1 MYSFKQYLNESK
13 NTHLEHLEDEII
25 NNGYQGGINAVEFL
39 KSLRNMLVG
48 SSGRKVN
55 VSVKWDGA
63 PAVFCGV
70 NPENGKFFVGSKSVF
85 NVNPKINYTPADVRR
100 NHTGGLAD
108 KLIVALR
115 ELKKLNIKGVVQGDF
130 LYTPDEIKT
139 ATIRGEKV
147 ITFTPNTI
155 TYAIPSDSNLA
166 NRILKSKM
174 GIIFHTSYTG
184 RKMTDLKANFGV
196 NINRFSKTPAVFFD
210 DAGYKDTSGVATFTE
225 LESDQYDSLLRM
237 AAGSISKSKGV
248 LDLMK
253 RQTNLL
259 SVGARLKIFFNDYI
273 RRGQT
278 IANVKKL
285 QGNFRKYYAKV
296 LDDEISKRKTQSAK
310 DRFNTQ
316 RDEGLK
322 FIDRYENEIYFAIAS
337 YVTLQKT
344 KNYLVN
350 KMNQIKSIGTFIQRG
365 NGFEVTNPEGYV
377 AVDRLGRAVKLV
389 DRLEFSTAN
398 FTVSKNWIKGW

>member
-285 QGNFRKYYAKV
+285 QSNFRKYYAKV
-296 LDDEISKRKTQSAK
+296 LNDEISKRKTQSAK

-398 FTVSKNWIKGW
+398 FTVSKNWIKG

>member
-1 MYSFKQYLNESK
+1 MYSFKQYLSESK

-25 NNGYQGGINAVEFL
+25 NNGYQGGVNAVEFL

-48 SSGRKVN
+48 SSGKKVN

-63 PAVFCGV
+63 PAVICGV

-85 NVNPKINYTPADVRR
+85 NVTPKINYTPADIRK
-100 NHTGGLAD
+100 NHSGGLAD
-108 KLIVALR
+108 KLQVALR
-115 ELKKLNIKGVVQGDF
+115 ELRKLNIKGVVQGDF

-166 NRILKSKM
+166 SRILKSKM

-184 RKMTDLKANFGV
+184 RKMSDLKANFGV
-196 NINRFSKTPAVFFD
+196 NVNRFSKTPAVFFD

-259 SVGARLKIFFNDYI
+259 SVGARLKIFFNDFI

-285 QGNFRKYYAKV
+285 QSDFRKYYAKV
-296 LDDEISKRKTQSAK
+296 LDDEIEKRKTKSAK
-310 DRFNTQ
+310 YIFNAKKN
-316 RDEGLK
+316 EGLK
-322 FIDRYENEIYFAIAS
+322 FIDRYENQIYFAIAS
-337 YVTLQKT
+337 YVTLQRT

-398 FTVSKNWIKGW
+398 FTVSKNWIKG

>member
-1 MYSFKQYLNESK
+1 MYSFKQYLNEAK

-25 NNGYQGGINAVEFL
+25 NNGYQGGLNAVEFL

-63 PAVFCGV
+63 PAVICGV

-85 NVNPKINYTPADVRR
+85 NVTPKINYTPADIRK
-100 NHTGGLAD
+100 NHKGGLVD
-108 KLIVALR
+108 KLIVALK

-184 RKMTDLKANFGV
+184 RKMSDLKANFGV
-196 NINRFSKTPAVFFD
+196 NISRFSKTPAVFFD
-210 DAGYKDTSGVATFTE
+210 DAGYKDTSGSSTFTE
-225 LESDQYDSLLRM
+225 LESDQYDALLRM
-237 AAGSISKSKGV
+237 AMGSISKSKGV
-248 LDLMK
+248 LNLMK

-259 SVGARLKIFFNDYI
+259 SVGARLKIFFNDFI
-273 RRGQT
+273 RKGQT
-278 IANVKKL
+278 IAGVKKL
-285 QGNFRKYYAKV
+285 QTQFRTYYSKV
-296 LDDEISKRKTQSAK
+296 LNDEINKRKTKSAK
-310 DRFNTQ
+310 DRFTAQ
-316 RDEGLK
+316 KEEGLK
-322 FIDRYENEIYFAIAS
+322 FIDKYEDQIYFAIAS
-337 YVTLQKT
+337 YVTLQRT

-350 KMNQIKSIGTFIQRG
+350 KMNKIKSIGTFIQKG

-377 AVDRLGRAVKLV
+377 AVDRLGNAVKLV

-398 FTVSKNWIKGW
+398 FTVSKNWIKG

>member
-1 MYSFKQYLNESK
+1 MYSFKQYLSESK

-25 NNGYQGGINAVEFL
+25 NNGYQGGVNAVEFL

-63 PAVFCGV
+63 PAVICGT

-85 NVNPKINYTPADVRR
+85 NVIPKINYTPADIRK
-100 NHTGGLAD
+100 NHSGGLVD

-155 TYAIPSDSNLA
+155 TYAIPEDSNLA
-166 NRILKSKM
+166 KRILSSKM

-184 RKMTDLKANFGV
+184 RKMSDLKAKFGV
-196 NINRFSKTPAVFFD
+196 NIRPFSKTNSVFFD

-259 SVGARLKIFFNDYI
+259 SVGARLKIFFNDFI

-285 QGNFRKYYAKV
+285 QSQFRTYYAKV
-296 LDDEISKRKTQSAK
+296 LDDEIDKRKTKSAK
-310 DRFNTQ
+310 DRFTAQ
-316 RDEGLK
+316 RNEGLR
-322 FIDRYENEIYFAIAS
+322 FIDRYENQIYFAIAS
-337 YVTLQKT
+337 YVTLQRT

-398 FTVSKNWIKGW
+398 FTVSKNWIKG

>member
-1 MYSFKQYLNESK
+1 MYSFKQYLSESK

-25 NNGYQGGINAVEFL
+25 NNGYQGGVNAVEFL

-63 PAVFCGV
+63 PAVICGV

-85 NVNPKINYTPADVRR
+85 NVTPKINYTPADIRR

-108 KLIVALR
+108 KLQVALR
-115 ELKKLNIKGVVQGDF
+115 ELRKLNIKGVVQGDF
-130 LYTPDEIKT
+130 LYTPEEIKT

-155 TYAIPSDSNLA
+155 TYAIPSNSNLA

-184 RKMTDLKANFGV
+184 RKMSDLKANFGV
-196 NINRFSKTPAVFFD
+196 NVSRFSKTPAVFYD

-225 LESDQYDSLLRM
+225 LESDQYDALLRM

-259 SVGARLKIFFNDYI
+259 SVGARLKIFFNDFI

-285 QGNFRKYYAKV
+285 QSNFRKYYAKV
-296 LDDEISKRKTQSAK
+296 LDDEIEKRKTKSAK
-310 DRFNTQ
+310 DRFNAQ

-322 FIDRYENEIYFAIAS
+322 FIDRYENQIYFAIAS
-337 YVTLQKT
+337 YVTLQRT

-377 AVDRLGRAVKLV
+377 AVDRLGNAVKLV

-398 FTVSKNWIKGW
+398 FTVSKNWIKG

>member
-100 NHTGGLAD
+100 NHAGGLAD

-285 QGNFRKYYAKV
+285 QSNFRKYYAKV
-296 LDDEISKRKTQSAK
+296 LNDEISKRKTQSAK

-398 FTVSKNWIKGW
+398 FTVSKNWIKG

>member
-1 MYSFKQYLNESK
+1 MYSFKQYLSESK

-25 NNGYQGGINAVEFL
+25 NNGYQGGVNAVEFL
-39 KSLRNMLVG
+39 KSLRNMLIG

-63 PAVFCGV
+63 PAVICGT

-85 NVNPKINYTPADVRR
+85 NVTPKINYTPADIRK
-100 NHTGGLAD
+100 NHSGGLVD

-155 TYAIPSDSNLA
+155 TYAIPEDSNLA
-166 NRILKSKM
+166 KRILSSKM

-184 RKMTDLKANFGV
+184 RKMSNLKAKFGV
-196 NINRFSKTPAVFFD
+196 NIRSFSKTNSVFFD

-225 LESDQYDSLLRM
+225 LESDQYDALLRM
-237 AAGSISKSKGV
+237 AAGSISKGKGV

-259 SVGARLKIFFNDYI
+259 SVGARLKIFFNDFI

-285 QGNFRKYYAKV
+285 QTQFRTYYTKV
-296 LDDEISKRKTQSAK
+296 LDDEINKRKTKSAK
-310 DRFNTQ
+310 DRFAAQ
-316 RDEGLK
+316 KKEGLR
-322 FIDRYENEIYFAIAS
+322 FIDRYEDQIYFAIAS
-337 YVTLQKT
+337 YVTLQRT

-377 AVDRLGRAVKLV
+377 AVDRLGNAVKLV

-398 FTVSKNWIKGW
+398 FTVSKNWIKG

>member
-1 MYSFKQYLNESK
+1 MYSFKQYLSESK

-25 NNGYQGGINAVEFL
+25 NNGYQGGVNAVEFL

-48 SSGRKVN
+48 SSGKKVN

-63 PAVFCGV
+63 PAVICGT

-85 NVNPKINYTPADVRR
+85 NVTPKINYTPADIRK
-100 NHTGGLAD
+100 NHSGGLVD

-115 ELKKLNIKGVVQGDF
+115 ELRKLNIKGVVQGDF

-155 TYAIPSDSNLA
+155 TYAIPEDSNLA
-166 NRILKSKM
+166 KRIQSSKM

-184 RKMTDLKANFGV
+184 RKMSNLKAKFGV
-196 NINRFSKTPAVFFD
+196 NVRSFSKTNSVFFD

-225 LESDQYDSLLRM
+225 LESDQYDALLRM
-237 AAGSISKSKGV
+237 AAGSISKGKGV

-259 SVGARLKIFFNDYI
+259 SVGARLKIFFNDFI

-285 QGNFRKYYAKV
+285 QTQFKTYYTKV
-296 LDDEISKRKTQSAK
+296 LDDEINKRKTKSAK
-310 DRFNTQ
+310 DRFTAQ
-316 RDEGLK
+316 KKEGLK
-322 FIDRYENEIYFAIAS
+322 FIDRYEDQIYFAIAS
-337 YVTLQKT
+337 YVTLQRT

-377 AVDRLGRAVKLV
+377 AVDRLGNAVKLV

-398 FTVSKNWIKGW
+398 FTVSKNWIKG

>member
-1 MYSFKQYLNESK
+1 MYSFKQYLSESK

-25 NNGYQGGINAVEFL
+25 NNGYEGGLNAVEFL
-39 KSLRNMLVG
+39 KSLRNMLIG

-85 NVNPKINYTPADVRR
+85 NVNPKINYTPADIRK

-166 NRILKSKM
+166 SRILRSKM

-184 RKMTDLKANFGV
+184 RKMSDLKANFGV
-196 NINRFSKTPAVFFD
+196 NVNRFTKTPAVFFD

-253 RQTNLL
+253 RQNNLL

-285 QGNFRKYYAKV
+285 QADFRKYYIKV
-296 LDDEISKRKTQSAK
+296 LDDEIDKRKTKSAK
-310 DRFNTQ
+310 DRFNAQ
-316 RDEGLK
+316 KNEGLK
-322 FIDRYENEIYFAIAS
+322 FIDRYENQIYFAIAS
-337 YVTLQKT
+337 YVTLQRT

-398 FTVSKNWIKGW
+398 FTVSKNWIKG